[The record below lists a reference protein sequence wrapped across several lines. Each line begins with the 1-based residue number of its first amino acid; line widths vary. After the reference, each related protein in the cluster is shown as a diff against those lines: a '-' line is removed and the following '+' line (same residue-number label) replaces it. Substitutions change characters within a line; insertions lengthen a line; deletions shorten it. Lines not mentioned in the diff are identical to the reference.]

1 MFGGFFTPVTEMLQA
16 LSSVII
22 WGLIIFGV
30 VQMLAVITI
39 AVRAYYSLKIIRQLS
54 VLLKEIIR
62 EVAELKRTLR
72 DPIDTIHSEVGPY
85 RPRSVSSKRRSL
97 DE

>member
-1 MFGGFFTPVTEMLQA
+1 MFGGFFTPITEMLQT
-16 LSSVII
+16 LSSLII

-62 EVAELKRTLR
+62 EVAALKRTLR
-72 DPIDTIHSEVGPY
+72 DPIDTIHSEDDSY
-85 RPRSVSSKRRSL
+85 RPKSVSSKRRVS
-97 DE
+97 D